1 MLFSCFVNQR
11 DSNWSF
17 MINMFI
23 LFSSQILLCLGTVF
37 PDSANLFA
45 DVLVRASATGFVP
58 LGGYTFF
65 YLAHVA
71 AEVKLH
77 AFHSATRAINALWCN
92 LIGVIHLAPFLC
104 NFDAHLVVVLYRGN
118 ASLTGLAVNATACNH
133 LIHNTFFTP
142 GIILTNQVSANE
154 QIVVIMPMNINLPK
168 ACYLDS
174 FYYHHV
180 LSS

>member
-1 MLFSCFVNQR
+1 
-11 DSNWSF
+11 

-133 LIHNTFFTP
+133 LIHNSILLVSIVIHNTFFTP

-168 ACYLDS
+168 ACYLYS